1 MKRLIIFDMD
11 DAGEKLIPVK
21 KDDFL
26 FSARP
31 AVHSCTGCFGC
42 WIRTPGA
49 CVIGDRC
56 EMIPREISE
65 CSELWLISRS
75 LYGGHSQNVKAVLDR
90 SFGYMLPYF
99 RIASG
104 EMHHR
109 KRYDHDFKLVSCY
122 YGEVPEAEKEIADR
136 LTKANA
142 LNMGI
147 SSYDTLFLKDEQA
160 VVEALL

>member
-1 MKRLIIFDMD
+1 MKRLIIFDMS
-11 DAGEKLIPVK
+11 DAGEKQIAVK

-31 AVHSCTGCFGC
+31 AVHSCVGCFGC

-49 CVIGDRC
+49 CVINDRC
-56 EMIPREISE
+56 EMIPHEIAG
-65 CSELWLISRS
+65 CSELWLISQS

-90 SFGYMLPYF
+90 SIGYMLPYF
-99 RIASG
+99 RIVKG

-109 KRYDHDFKLVSCY
+109 QRYDHDLKLVSCY
-122 YGEVPEAEKEIADR
+122 YGEISGEEKDIAQQ

-147 SSYDTLFLKDEQA
+147 SSYATLFLKDEQA
-160 VVEALL
+160 VAEVLA

>member
-1 MKRLIIFDMD
+1 MERLIIFDMSD
-11 DAGEKLIPVK
+11 SGEKLIPVK
-21 KDDFL
+21 ENDFL

-31 AVHSCTGCFGC
+31 AVHSCIGCFGC

-49 CVIGDRC
+49 CLINDRC
-56 EMIPREISE
+56 EMIPRKISE

-90 SFGYMLPYF
+90 SIGYILPYF
-99 RIASG
+99 RIVKG
-104 EMHHR
+104 EMHHC

-122 YGEVPEAEKEIADR
+122 FGEISAAEKEIAQQ
-136 LTKANA
+136 LTQANA

-147 SSYDTLFLKDEQA
+147 SSYETLFLKDEKA
-160 VVEALL
+160 VSEALS